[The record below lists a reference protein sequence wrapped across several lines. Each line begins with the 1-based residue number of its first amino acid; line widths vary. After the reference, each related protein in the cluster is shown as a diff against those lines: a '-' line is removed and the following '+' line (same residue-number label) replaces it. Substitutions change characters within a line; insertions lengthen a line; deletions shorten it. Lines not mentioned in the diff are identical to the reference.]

1 MILIVMLLS
10 GSWNWL
16 GAMTNITS
24 STGGETKTDT
34 ANVVVPVFFVK
45 RANAKMI
52 ERKYLIKSNNLKDSI
67 IDMKDKYINEQQSII
82 ADFQN
87 RVNECN
93 KLNVSIKEDL
103 EKQKK
108 KNKII
113 LGSGIGVV
121 IGVIIGLICK

>member
-1 MILIVMLLS
+1 
-10 GSWNWL
+10 
-16 GAMTNITS
+16 
-24 STGGETKTDT
+24 
-34 ANVVVPVFFVK
+34 
-45 RANAKMI
+45 MI

>member
-1 MILIVMLLS
+1 MIVIVMLLS

-16 GAMTNITS
+16 GAMTNITP

-121 IGVIIGLICK
+121 IGAIIGLICK

>member
-1 MILIVMLLS
+1 MTMIVVLLS

-24 STGGETKTDT
+24 STGSETKTDT

-87 RVNECN
+87 RVNEYN

-113 LGSGIGVV
+113 LGSGIGVIV
-121 IGVIIGLICK
+121 GVIIGLICK